1 MTSLFLSEIKY
12 YEENENIEQQTFVLV
27 KLYYSLLTGNN
38 KVKQINFTVSSYSV
52 K

>member
-1 MTSLFLSEIKY
+1 MTSLFLSEITY
-12 YEENENIEQQTFVLV
+12 YEENENIEQTFVLV
-27 KLYYSLLTGNN
+27 KLYCSLLTGNN